1 MPPPRTTTDQANGEK
16 FAAQLQRI
24 MNERAWSQADLSRQ
38 IGVTQQA
45 VSDWM
50 AGKVPRDPSRVF
62 EIERKLGVS
71 PGFISHV
78 LGYQPVGATHVPAA
92 IAADTHLPD
101 DWKWTLTSLYRQAVE
116 LAEKAEPASAAATN
130 GKAKR

>member
-38 IGVTQQA
+38 LGITQQA

-50 AGKVPRDPSRVF
+50 AGRVPRDPQRVF
-62 EIERKLGVS
+62 EIERKLGV
-71 PGFISHV
+71 PAGFISHV
-78 LGYQPVGATHVPAA
+78 LGYQPVGVTHVPAA
-92 IAADTHLPD
+92 IQQDPHLPD

-116 LAEKAEPASAAATN
+116 LAEKADLAPAAATN